1 MTMAYWD
8 KGSKES
14 RKSGI
19 PASLTSKL
27 IELDG
32 EVRCGCIRGLLRMLK
47 LDSPHVSIHKM
58 IVVSTPLFVIVL
70 VVRSI
75 GTSLG

>member
-14 RKSGI
+14 RKHGL

-27 IELDG
+27 VELDG
-32 EVRCGCIRGLLRMLK
+32 EVRCEYNRGLLSLLV
-47 LDSPHVSIHKM
+47 LDSLHASIKLSSSRPP
-58 IVVSTPLFVIVL
+58 I
-70 VVRSI
+70 
-75 GTSLG
+75 SLRCMYSRCMCLPI